1 MMDSYNILKNGNWLS
16 FCDAFGSGV
25 SVADAGSLI
34 TTRAGKSIVDIV
46 IHQVAQHGQDWPWV
60 SINNTIYKSGIS
72 AKVLSSHQLALRY
85 SASHG
90 SGLILK
96 METLCVATGDKRIYS
111 CTQPVTHDLVNLII
125 SLKDFVDDK
134 GNFISEQEEVLGFA
148 FYVVLPQ
155 EGGESRLTIEEFTLL
170 EFSSPDNRITE
181 FYQKMDLGYMAMELL
196 NCHYIFEFLAKHK
209 ITRTL
214 EIGLGEGASAM
225 AILTATGQ
233 MHTAIDSLIYCTK
246 GPDNLKAIDCFDRLR
261 LLKSLSHIAL
271 PKLCDL
277 EEKFQF
283 TFVAGGCRF
292 EDFFI
297 DFTYASHLT
306 EMGGY
311 IMMPDKELPAMP
323 AMIKYIAANRPDYVA
338 VDTPEYSKICLWKK
352 VAEDKRGWSDHVEF

>member
-1 MMDSYNILKNGNWLS
+1 MDSYNILKNGNWLS

-25 SVADAGSLI
+25 SSADIGSLI
-34 TTRAGKSIVDIV
+34 TSYAGKSIIDVV
-46 IHQVAQHGQDWPWV
+46 IHQVARQGQDWPWV
-60 SINNTIYKSGIS
+60 SINSAIYKSGIP

-85 SASHG
+85 SVSHG
-90 SGLILK
+90 TALILN
-96 METLCVATGDKRIYS
+96 MESLHVTTGNKRVYR
-111 CTQPVTHDLVNLII
+111 CTQPVTRDLVSLTI
-125 SLKDFVDDK
+125 SMEDFIDDA
-134 GNFISEQEEVLGFA
+134 GNFISEQEEVLGFSL
-148 FYVVLPQ
+148 YVGFPQ
-155 EGGESRLTIEEFTLL
+155 EGGESRVRIEEFTLL
-170 EFSSPDNRITE
+170 GFNSPDNCVGE

-246 GPDNLKAIDCFDRLR
+246 GPDNLKAIGCFDRLR

-277 EEKFQF
+277 GEKFQF

-311 IMMPDKELPAMP
+311 IMMPDKDLPAMP
-323 AMIKYIAANRPDYVA
+323 AIIKYIAANRPDYVA
-338 VDTPEYSKICLWKK
+338 VDTPDYSNICLWQK
-352 VAEDKRGWSDHVEF
+352 VTEDNRGWSDHVEF

>member
-1 MMDSYNILKNGNWLS
+1 MDSYNILKNGNWLS

-25 SVADAGSLI
+25 SAPDAGSLI
-34 TTRAGKSIVDIV
+34 TSRAGQSIVDV
-46 IHQVAQHGQDWPWV
+46 VVHQVACHGDDWPWV
-60 SINNTIYKSGIS
+60 SINSAIYKSGIS
-72 AKVLSSHQLALRY
+72 AKVFASHQLALRY
-85 SASHG
+85 CVSHG
-90 SGLILK
+90 AGLILK
-96 METLCVATGDKRIYS
+96 METVHVTTGDKRIYS
-111 CTQPVTHDLVNLII
+111 CTQPAARDLVSVII
-125 SLKDFVDDK
+125 SLEEFVDDK
-134 GNFISEQEEVLGFA
+134 GKFISEHEEVLNFS
-148 FYVVLPQ
+148 FYVAFPQ
-155 EGGESRLTIEEFTLL
+155 EGGEARLKIEEFTLL
-170 EFSSPDNRITE
+170 GFSSPDNRVAE

-225 AILTATGQ
+225 AILTATGEK
-233 MHTAIDSLIYCTK
+233 HTAIDSLIYCTK
-246 GPDNLKAIDCFDRLR
+246 GPDNLKAIGCFDRLR

-323 AMIKYIAANRPDYVA
+323 AIIKYIAANRPDYVA
-338 VDTPEYSKICLWKK
+338 VDTPEYSNICLWQK
-352 VAEDKRGWSDHVEF
+352 VAEDNRGWTDHVEF